1 MDFGNNFVVV
11 NGILRTKDE
20 ARKLYYD
27 AFDYNMVTLLI
38 PDNQEGFI
46 FYPQLNLG
54 YKGDKDYYTSLGHA
68 KCFEK
73 INDLLLRD
81 KMNNYAIKDFGKIQS
96 RTFIASKFV
105 EKGAGVI
112 MRTSKDNFVLI
123 FPGLNDNR
131 EKNILMC
138 DNALK
143 LIDLLK
149 VDLTKGCFQINGQ
162 IIFNIEDFKEYY
174 NLLKTYDHPKKRY
187 RRISK

>member
-1 MDFGNNFVVV
+1 MIIFFKLGVSISSIAYFKISSFFKQKAIVVDAGVPNIPNNSSEF
-11 NGILRTKDE
+11 
-20 ARKLYYD
+20 
-27 AFDYNMVTLLI
+27 
-38 PDNQEGFI
+38 
-46 FYPQLNLG
+46 NL
-54 YKGDKDYYTSLGHA
+54 
-68 KCFEK
+68 F
-73 INDLLLRD
+73 
-81 KMNNYAIKDFGKIQS
+81 IKDFGKIQS

-138 DNALK
+138 ENALK
-143 LIDLLK
+143 LIDLLN

>member
-73 INDLLLRD
+73 INNLLLRD
-81 KMNNYAIKDFGKIQS
+81 KMNNYAI
-96 RTFIASKFV
+96 R
-105 EKGAGVI
+105 
-112 MRTSKDNFVLI
+112 
-123 FPGLNDNR
+123 
-131 EKNILMC
+131 C
-138 DNALK
+138 
-143 LIDLLK
+143 
-149 VDLTKGCFQINGQ
+149 
-162 IIFNIEDFKEYY
+162 
-174 NLLKTYDHPKKRY
+174 LKTQ
-187 RRISK
+187 SF

>member
-11 NGILRTKDE
+11 NGVLRTKDE

-27 AFDYNMVTLLI
+27 AFSNNLVTVLI
-38 PDNQEGFI
+38 PDNNGGFK
-46 FYPQLNLG
+46 FYPSLNIG
-54 YKGDKDYYTSLGHA
+54 GNYNKDYYASLGHA
-68 KCFEK
+68 KCFRK

-81 KMNNYAIKDFGKIQS
+81 GYNRYAVADFSNIQD
-96 RTFIASKFV
+96 RYMIANRFLD
-105 EKGAGVI
+105 KGAGII
-112 MRTSKDNFVLI
+112 MRTSKDNFLLI
-123 FPGLNDNR
+123 FPGLSETK

-138 DNALK
+138 DYALK

-174 NLLKTYDHPKKRY
+174 NLLKTNDHPRKRY